1 MKVLI
6 VGAGI
11 VGMTLAYEW
20 QKKNPNDEIIIIDK
34 EPHEAFHASGKN
46 SGILHAGFYYNTDSL
61 KARLTA
67 EGNALMKKFCKEK
80 NIKINETGKLVV
92 AKNEEEVETLK
103 ELERRSKA
111 NNAGAYLISEE
122 EAKKIDPNA
131 KTYKY
136 ALYSPNTAS
145 VNPREVC
152 FRLRE
157 DLEEKGVKF
166 VFNMPFEK
174 YKQSYDFLI
183 NAAGLY
189 ADKIA
194 HGFGVGLD
202 YEVIPFKGLYLKY
215 SGNDKIKTQIYP
227 VPNIKNPFL
236 GVHFTLMA
244 DNTVKIG
251 PTAIPAFWRE
261 NYAGFK
267 RFDFKEMIEILG
279 IEAKM
284 FFKHKWFRDLAFY
297 EMRYYLPKNLI
308 NEAKKLVYYLRGS
321 FKPYPPGIRAQLVD
335 KRDLSLVMDF
345 LVEKK
350 ENQIHILNA
359 VSPAFT
365 ASFAFAEYV
374 LDEQK
379 KEVGSREK
387 GEGNDGCND

>member
-20 QKKNPNDEIIIIDK
+20 QKRNPDDEIVIIDK

-61 KARLTA
+61 KAKLTA
-67 EGNALMKKFCKEK
+67 DGNRLMKRFCNEK
-80 NIKINETGKLVV
+80 NININETGKLVV
-92 AKNEEEVETLK
+92 AKNEEEVKTLK
-103 ELERRSKA
+103 ELERRSQA
-111 NNAGAYLISEE
+111 NNAGAYLITEE

-152 FRLRE
+152 SILRK
-157 DLEEKGVKF
+157 DLENKGVKF
-166 VFNMPFEK
+166 VFNMHFEK
-174 YKQSYDFLI
+174 YKKSYDFLI

-194 HGFGVGLD
+194 HKFGSGLD

-215 SGNDKIKTQIYP
+215 LGDDKIKTQIYP

-244 DNTVKIG
+244 DNTIKIG

-261 NYAGFK
+261 NYTGFE
-267 RFDFKEMIEILG
+267 RFNFKEMIEILG

-308 NEAKKLVYYLRGS
+308 NEAKKLVYKLNGD

-335 KRDLSLVMDF
+335 KRDFSLVMDF
-345 LVEKK
+345 LVEHKK
-350 ENQIHILNA
+350 NQIHILNA

-365 ASFAFAEYV
+365 ASFAFAGYV
-374 LDEQK
+374 LDEC
-379 KEVGSREK
+379 VGE
-387 GEGNDGCND
+387 

>member
-11 VGMTLAYEW
+11 IGMTIAYEW
-20 QKKNPNDEIIIIDK
+20 QKRNPDDEIVIIDK

-61 KARLTA
+61 KAKLTA
-67 EGNALMKKFCKEK
+67 DGNRLMKRFCNEK
-80 NIKINETGKLVV
+80 NININETGKLVV
-92 AKNEEEVETLK
+92 AKNEEEVKTLK
-103 ELERRSKA
+103 ELERRSQA
-111 NNAGAYLISEE
+111 NNAGAYLITEE

-152 FRLRE
+152 SILRK
-157 DLEEKGVKF
+157 DLENKGVKF
-166 VFNMPFEK
+166 VFNMHFEK
-174 YKQSYDFLI
+174 YKESYDFLI

-194 HGFGVGLD
+194 HKFGSGLD

-215 SGNDKIKTQIYP
+215 LGDDKIKTQIYP

-244 DNTVKIG
+244 DNTIKIG

-261 NYAGFK
+261 NYTGFE
-267 RFDFKEMIEILG
+267 RFNFKEMIEILG

-308 NEAKKLVYYLRGS
+308 NEAKKLVYKLNGD
-321 FKPYPPGIRAQLVD
+321 FKSYPPGIRAQLVD
-335 KRDLSLVMDF
+335 KRDFSLVMDF
-345 LVEKK
+345 LVEHKK
-350 ENQIHILNA
+350 NQIHILNA

-365 ASFAFAEYV
+365 ASFAFAGYV
-374 LDEQK
+374 LDEC
-379 KEVGSREK
+379 VGE
-387 GEGNDGCND
+387 

>member
-11 VGMTLAYEW
+11 IGMSLAYEW
-20 QKKNPNDEIIIIDK
+20 REKNPNDEIIIIDK
-34 EPHEAFHASGKN
+34 ESHEAFHASGKN

-61 KARLTA
+61 KAKLTA
-67 EGNALMKKFCKEK
+67 EGNKLMKKFCKSK

-92 AKNEEEVETLK
+92 AKNEDELETLK
-103 ELERRSKA
+103 ELAKRSEA
-111 NNAGAYLISEE
+111 NGAGAYLISEE
-122 EAKKIDPNA
+122 EAKKIDSNA

-152 FRLRE
+152 KVLRK
-157 DLEEKGVKF
+157 DLESKGVKF
-166 VFNMPFEK
+166 IFNMPFEK
-174 YKQSYDFLI
+174 YNGSYDFLI

-194 HGFGVGLD
+194 HKFNAGLN
-202 YEVIPFKGLYLKY
+202 YSVIPFKGLYLKY
-215 SGNDKIKTQIYP
+215 LGDDKIKTQIYP

-244 DNTVKIG
+244 DRTIKIG

-261 NYAGFK
+261 NYAGFN
-267 RFDFKEMIEILG
+267 RFNFKEMVEILG

-284 FFKHKWFRDLAFY
+284 FFTHKWFRDLAFY

-308 NEAKKLVYYLRGS
+308 NEAKKLVYKLRGD
-321 FKPYPPGIRAQLVD
+321 FKVYPPGIRAQLVD
-335 KRDLSLVMDF
+335 MRDLSLVMDF
-345 LVEKK
+345 LVERK

-365 ASFAFAEYV
+365 ASFAFSKYV
-374 LDEQK
+374 L
-379 KEVGSREK
+379 KECKIEN
-387 GEGNDGCND
+387 GE

>member
-6 VGAGI
+6 IGAGI
-11 VGMTLAYEW
+11 VGMSLAYEW
-20 QKKNPNDEIIIIDK
+20 RKKNPNDEITIIDK

-46 SGILHAGFYYNTDSL
+46 SGILHAGFYYNSNTL
-61 KARLTA
+61 KAKLTA
-67 EGNALMKKFCKEK
+67 DGNKLMKEFCKK
-80 NIKINETGKLVV
+80 NNIKINETGKLVV
-92 AKNEEEVETLK
+92 AKNEKEVEVLK

-122 EAKKIDPNA
+122 EAKKIDSNA

-136 ALYSPNTAS
+136 ALFSPNTAS

-152 FRLRE
+152 RVLRE
-157 DLEEKGVKF
+157 DLEKKGVKF
-166 VFNMPFEK
+166 IFNMPFEK
-174 YKQSYDFLI
+174 FNKSYDFLI

-194 HGFGVGLD
+194 HLFGVGRNF
-202 YEVIPFKGLYLKY
+202 EVIPFKGLYLKY
-215 SGNDKIKTQIYP
+215 LGDDKIKTQIYP

-244 DNTVKIG
+244 DNTIKIG

-261 NYAGFK
+261 NYAGFE
-267 RFDFKEMIEILG
+267 RFNFKEMIEILS

-297 EMRYYLPKNLI
+297 EMKYYIPKNLI
-308 NEAKKLVYYLRGS
+308 NEAKKLVYKLRGN
-321 FKPYPPGIRAQLVD
+321 FKPYPPGIRAQLVNM
-335 KRDLSLVMDF
+335 RDLSLVMDF
-345 LVEKK
+345 LIERK

-365 ASFAFAEYV
+365 ASFAFAKWV
-374 LDEQK
+374 LKDE
-379 KEVGSREK
+379 EGGNK
-387 GEGNDGCND
+387 G

>member
-1 MKVLI
+1 MQVLV

-11 VGMTLAYEW
+11 IGMSLAYEW
-20 QKKNPNDEIIIIDK
+20 KEKHPNDEIIIIDK

-61 KARLTA
+61 KAKLTA
-67 EGNALMKKFCKEK
+67 DGNRLMKEFCKK
-80 NIKINETGKLVV
+80 NNIKINETGKLVV
-92 AKNEEEVETLK
+92 AKNEDEIETLK

-111 NNAGAYLISEE
+111 NKAGAYLITEE

-145 VNPREVC
+145 VNPKEVC
-152 FRLRE
+152 KVLKE
-157 DLEEKGVKF
+157 DLENKGVKF
-166 VFNMPFEK
+166 LFNMPFEK
-174 YKQSYDFLI
+174 YSKSYDFLI

-194 HGFGVGLD
+194 HNFGIGLE
-202 YEVIPFKGLYLKY
+202 YSVLPFKGLYLKY
-215 SGNDKIKTQIYP
+215 LGEDKIKTQIYP

-244 DNTVKIG
+244 DNTIKIG

-261 NYAGFK
+261 HYVGFE
-267 RFDFKEMIEILG
+267 RFNLKEMIEILG
-279 IEAKM
+279 IETKM

-308 NEAKKLVYYLRGS
+308 NEAKHLVYKLRGN

-335 KRDLSLVMDF
+335 LRDFSLVMDF

-365 ASFAFAEYV
+365 ASFAFAKYV
-374 LDEQK
+374 LNKDNN
-379 KEVGSREK
+379 GSNTCEK
-387 GEGNDGCND
+387 

>member
-20 QKKNPNDEIIIIDK
+20 QKRNPDDEIVIIDK

-61 KARLTA
+61 KAKLTA
-67 EGNALMKKFCKEK
+67 DGNRLMKRFCNEK
-80 NIKINETGKLVV
+80 NININETGKLVV
-92 AKNEEEVETLK
+92 AKNEEEVEILK
-103 ELERRSKA
+103 ELERRSQA
-111 NNAGAYLISEE
+111 NNAGAYLITEE

-152 FRLRE
+152 SILRK
-157 DLEEKGVKF
+157 DLENKGVKF
-166 VFNMPFEK
+166 VFNMHFEK
-174 YKQSYDFLI
+174 YKESYDFLI

-194 HGFGVGLD
+194 HKFGSGLD

-215 SGNDKIKTQIYP
+215 LGDDKIKTQIYP

-244 DNTVKIG
+244 DNTIKIG

-261 NYAGFK
+261 NYTGFE
-267 RFDFKEMIEILG
+267 RFNFKEMIEILG

-308 NEAKKLVYYLRGS
+308 NEAKKLVYKLNGD

-335 KRDLSLVMDF
+335 KRDFSLVMDF
-345 LVEKK
+345 LVEHKK
-350 ENQIHILNA
+350 NQIHILNA

-365 ASFAFAEYV
+365 ASFAFAGYV
-374 LDEQK
+374 LDEC
-379 KEVGSREK
+379 VGE
-387 GEGNDGCND
+387 

>member
-1 MKVLI
+1 MKFLV

-11 VGMTLAYEW
+11 IGMSLAYELRE
-20 QKKNPNDEIIIIDK
+20 KYPNSEIIIIDK

-61 KARLTA
+61 KAKLTA
-67 EGNALMKKFCKEK
+67 NGNKLMKEFCYK
-80 NIKINETGKLVV
+80 NNISVNETGKLVV
-92 AKNEEEVETLK
+92 AKDEEEVKVLF
-103 ELERRSKA
+103 ELEKRSKA
-111 NNAGAYLISEE
+111 NNAGAYIVTEE

-152 FRLRE
+152 RVLKNR
-157 DLEEKGVKF
+157 LEEKDVKF
-166 VFNMPFEK
+166 IFNMPFEK
-174 YKQSYDFLI
+174 FNQSYDFLI

-194 HGFGVGLD
+194 HKFNIGLN
-202 YEVIPFKGLYLKY
+202 YTMLPSKGLYLKY
-215 SGNDKIKTQIYP
+215 LGEDKIKTQIYP

-244 DNTVKIG
+244 DNTIKIG

-261 NYAGFK
+261 NYTFR
-267 RFDFKEMIEILG
+267 RFNLEEFIEIVVL
-279 IEAKM
+279 EAKL
-284 FFKHKWFRDLAFY
+284 FFKNKWFRDLAL
-297 EMRYYLPKNLI
+297 EEIKYYYPKNLI
-308 NEAKKLVYYLRGS
+308 KAAKKLVNRLRGD
-321 FKPYPPGIRAQLVD
+321 FKVYPPGIRAQLLD
-335 KRDLSLVMDF
+335 KRDNKLIMDF
-345 LVEKK
+345 LVEKR

-365 ASFAFAEYV
+365 ASFAFAKFI
-374 LDEQK
+374 L
-379 KEVGSREK
+379 KEDNESS
-387 GEGNDGCND
+387 NDSK

>member
-1 MKVLI
+1 MK
-6 VGAGI
+6 
-11 VGMTLAYEW
+11 E
-20 QKKNPNDEIIIIDK
+20 
-34 EPHEAFHASGKN
+34 
-46 SGILHAGFYYNTDSL
+46 
-61 KARLTA
+61 
-67 EGNALMKKFCKEK
+67 FCKSK

-92 AKNEEEVETLK
+92 AKNEEEVEILK

-111 NNAGAYLISEE
+111 NNAGAYMISEE

-152 FRLRE
+152 SRLRE
-157 DLEEKGVKF
+157 DLEEKGVEF
-166 VFNMPFEK
+166 IFNMPFEK

-194 HGFGVGLD
+194 HAFGLGLD

-215 SGNDKIKTQIYP
+215 LGNDKIKTQIYP

-244 DNTVKIG
+244 DNTIKIG

-261 NYAGFK
+261 NYTGFE
-267 RFDFKEMIEILG
+267 RFNFKEMIEILS

-308 NEAKKLVYYLRGS
+308 NEAKKLVYKLSGS

-365 ASFAFAEYV
+365 ASFAFAKYV
-374 LDEQK
+374 LDK
-379 KEVGSREK
+379 
-387 GEGNDGCND
+387 

>member
-11 VGMTLAYEW
+11 IGMTLAYEW

-34 EPHEAFHASGKN
+34 EAHEAFHASGKN
-46 SGILHAGFYYNTDSL
+46 SGILHAGFYYNADSL
-61 KARLTA
+61 KAKLTA
-67 EGNALMKKFCKEK
+67 IGNRKMKEFCKSK

-92 AKNEEEVETLK
+92 AKNEEELRVLN
-103 ELERRSKA
+103 ELAKRSIL
-111 NNAGAYLISEE
+111 NNAGAYLVTEE

-131 KTYKY
+131 KTYKF

-152 FRLRE
+152 SHLRR
-157 DLEEKGVKF
+157 DLESKGVKF
-166 VFNMPFEK
+166 IFNMPFEK
-174 YKQSYDFLI
+174 FSESYDFLI

-194 HGFGVGLD
+194 HRFNIGLN
-202 YEVIPFKGLYLKY
+202 YTVIPFKGLYLKY
-215 SGNDKIKTQIYP
+215 LGNDKIKTQIYP

-244 DNTVKIG
+244 DNTIKIG

-261 NYAGFK
+261 NYAGRE
-267 RFDFKEMIEILG
+267 RFNFKEMIEILSV
-279 IEAKM
+279 ETKM

-297 EMRYYLPKNLI
+297 EMRYYIPRNLI
-308 NEAKKLVYYLRGS
+308 NEAKKLVYKLRGD

-335 KRDLSLVMDF
+335 LRDFSLVMDF

-350 ENQIHILNA
+350 DNQIHILNA

-365 ASFAFAEYV
+365 ASFAFAEYI
-374 LDEQK
+374 LGILK
-379 KEVGSREK
+379 M
-387 GEGNDGCND
+387 

>member
-11 VGMTLAYEW
+11 VGMALAYEW
-20 QKKNPNDEIIIIDK
+20 QRKNPNDEIIIIDK

-46 SGILHAGFYYNTDSL
+46 SGILHAGFYYNSDSL
-61 KARLTA
+61 KAKLTA
-67 EGNALMKKFCKEK
+67 EGNSFMKKFCKEK

-92 AKNEEEVETLK
+92 AKNEEEVEVLK
-103 ELERRSKA
+103 ELEKRSKA

-145 VNPREVC
+145 VNSREVC
-152 FRLRE
+152 SRLRE

-166 VFNMPFEK
+166 IFNMPFEK
-174 YKQSYDFLI
+174 YSKSYDFLI

-194 HGFGVGLD
+194 HHFGEGLE

-215 SGNDKIKTQIYP
+215 LGNDKIKTQIYP

-244 DNTVKIG
+244 DNTIKIG

-261 NYAGFK
+261 NYTGFE
-267 RFDFKEMIEILG
+267 RFNFKEMIEILS

-308 NEAKKLVYYLRGS
+308 NEAKKLVYKLSGS

-365 ASFAFAEYV
+365 ASFAFAKYV
-374 LDEQK
+374 LDEQGE
-379 KEVGSREK
+379 KEI
-387 GEGNDGCND
+387 GNRK

>member
-1 MKVLI
+1 MRVLI

-20 QKKNPNDEIIIIDK
+20 IEKNPNDEVIIIDK

-61 KARLTA
+61 KAKLTA
-67 EGNALMKKFCKEK
+67 DGNKLMKEFCKEK
-80 NIKINETGKLVV
+80 GIKINETGKLVV
-92 AKNEEEVETLK
+92 AKNEEEVEVLR

-111 NNAGAYLISEE
+111 NNAGAYLITEE

-145 VNPREVC
+145 VNPKEVC
-152 FRLRE
+152 KVLRE
-157 DLEEKGVKF
+157 DLENKGVKF
-166 VFNMPFEK
+166 IFNMPFEK
-174 YKQSYDFLI
+174 YKESYDYLI

-194 HGFGVGLD
+194 HQFGVGENYTML
-202 YEVIPFKGLYLKY
+202 PFKGLYLKY
-215 SGNDKIKTQIYP
+215 LGEDKIKTQIYP

-244 DNTVKIG
+244 DNTIKIG

-261 NYAGFK
+261 HYRGLN
-267 RFDFKEMIEILG
+267 RFNFKEMIEILG

-284 FFKHKWFRDLAFY
+284 FIKHKWFRDLAFY
-297 EMRYYLPKNLI
+297 EMRYYIPKNLI
-308 NEAKKLVYYLRGS
+308 NEAKKLVYRLRGE

-335 KRDLSLVMDF
+335 LNNLSLVMDF

-365 ASFAFAEYV
+365 ASFAFARYV
-374 LDEQK
+374 LGDKNE
-379 KEVGSREK
+379 ENS
-387 GEGNDGCND
+387 NNS

>member
-11 VGMTLAYEW
+11 IGMSLAWELRE
-20 QKKNPNDEIIIIDK
+20 KNPSYEIIIIDK

-61 KARLTA
+61 KAKLTA
-67 EGNALMKKFCKEK
+67 EGNKLMKEFCYSH
-80 NIKINETGKLVV
+80 NIKVNETGKLVV
-92 AKNEEEVETLK
+92 AKNEKEVEILY
-103 ELERRSKA
+103 ELEKRSKA
-111 NNAGAYLISEE
+111 NQAGAYIITEE
-122 EAKKIDPNA
+122 EAKKIDPNV

-152 FRLRE
+152 RVLRNE
-157 DLEEKGVKF
+157 LEKKDVKF
-166 VFNMPFEK
+166 IFNMPFEK
-174 YKQSYDFLI
+174 FNESYDFLI

-194 HGFGVGLD
+194 HYFGVGLE
-202 YEVIPFKGLYLKY
+202 YTMLPFKGLYLKY
-215 SGNDKIKTQIYP
+215 KGEDKIKTQIYP

-244 DNTVKIG
+244 DNTIKIG

-261 NYAGFK
+261 NYTFS
-267 RFDFKEMIEILG
+267 RFNLEEFLEIISL
-279 IEAKM
+279 EAKL
-284 FFKHKWFRDLAFY
+284 FFKDKWFRDLAL
-297 EMRYYLPKNLI
+297 EEIKYYIPSNLI
-308 NEAKKLVYYLRGS
+308 NTAKKLVENLRGD
-321 FKPYPPGIRAQLVD
+321 FKVYPPGIRAQLLE
-335 KRDLSLVMDF
+335 KKNHKLIMDF
-345 LVEKK
+345 LVEKN

-365 ASFAFAEYV
+365 ASFAFSKFV
-374 LDEQK
+374 L
-379 KEVGSREK
+379 KEDNESS
-387 GEGNDGCND
+387 NIN

>member
-20 QKKNPNDEIIIIDK
+20 REKNPNDEIIIIDK
-34 EPHEAFHASGKN
+34 EAHEAFHASGKN

-61 KARLTA
+61 KAKLTA
-67 EGNALMKKFCKEK
+67 DGNRLMKEFCKSK

-92 AKNEEEVETLK
+92 AKNEDEVEILK

-152 FRLRE
+152 RVLRE
-157 DLEEKGVKF
+157 DLESKGVKF
-166 VFNMPFEK
+166 IFNMPFEK
-174 YKQSYDFLI
+174 YNESYDFLI

-194 HGFGVGLD
+194 HKFNVGKNYTML
-202 YEVIPFKGLYLKY
+202 PFKGLYLKY
-215 SGNDKIKTQIYP
+215 LGEDKIKTQIYP

-244 DNTVKIG
+244 DNTIKIG

-261 NYAGFK
+261 NYAGCE
-267 RFDFKEMIEILG
+267 RFNFKEMMEILG

-308 NEAKKLVYYLRGS
+308 NEAKKLVYKLRGD
-321 FKPYPPGIRAQLVD
+321 FKVYPPGIRAQLVD
-335 KRDLSLVMDF
+335 MRDLSLVMDF
-345 LVEKK
+345 LIERK

-365 ASFAFAEYV
+365 ASFAFAKYI
-374 LDEQK
+374 L
-379 KEVGSREK
+379 G
-387 GEGNDGCND
+387 GEIDSNISK

>member
-11 VGMTLAYEW
+11 IGMTLAYEW
-20 QKKNPNDEIIIIDK
+20 RERNPNDEIIIIDK

-61 KARLTA
+61 KAKLTA
-67 EGNALMKKFCKEK
+67 DGNKLMKKFCKEK
-80 NIKINETGKLVV
+80 GIRVNETGKLVV
-92 AKNEEEVETLK
+92 AKNEEELETLK

-111 NNAGAYLISEE
+111 NKAGAYLITEE
-122 EAKKIDPNA
+122 EAKTIDPNA

-152 FRLRE
+152 FHLRE
-157 DLEEKGVKF
+157 DLEEKGIKF
-166 VFNMPFEK
+166 IFNMPFEK
-174 YKQSYDFLI
+174 YNESYDFLI

-194 HGFGVGLD
+194 HQFNCGLN
-202 YEVIPFKGLYLKY
+202 YSVIPFKGLYLKY
-215 SGNDKIKTQIYP
+215 LGEDKIKTQIYP

-244 DNTVKIG
+244 DNTIKIG

-261 NYAGFK
+261 NYSGFY
-267 RFDFKEMIEILG
+267 RFNFKEMIEILS

-284 FFKHKWFRDLAFY
+284 FIKHKWFRDLAFY
-297 EMRYYLPKNLI
+297 EMRYYIPKNLI
-308 NEAKKLVYYLRGS
+308 NEAKKLVYKLRGE

-335 KRDLSLVMDF
+335 LNDFSLVMDF
-345 LVEKK
+345 LVEFK

-359 VSPAFT
+359 VSPAFS
-365 ASFAFAEYV
+365 ASFAFAKYV
-374 LDEQK
+374 LGMK
-379 KEVGSREK
+379 NEK
-387 GEGNDGCND
+387 